1 MVVGICRLTFH
12 LPGVRSLK
20 EKRQIVR
27 KLCER
32 TRQRFSVS
40 VAEVDSQD
48 RHQETVIGIALVSG
62 EAKVLESL
70 MEQIVQAMD
79 LMGLAPLIDRQWE
92 LVHYN
97 DEFGSNNF
105 SDWED
110 EFGDGEDSLP
120 SKANDPWAYMDSWS
134 DSPGSSDSP
143 SSDNL
148 YSSGRRR
155 RKKGKS

>member
-32 TRQRFSVS
+32 TRQRFHISI
-40 VAEVDSQD
+40 AEVDSQD
-48 RHQETVIGIALVSG
+48 RHQEAVIGIALVSG
-62 EAKVLESL
+62 EARVLESF
-70 MEQIVQAMD
+70 MEQIVQAIEM
-79 LMGLAPLIDRQWE
+79 MNLAPLTDRQWE

-97 DEFGSNNF
+97 DEFASDNF
-105 SDWED
+105 SEWED
-110 EFGDGEDSLP
+110 EFGEEDDSFS

-134 DSPGSSDSP
+134 EPPLSEESESSNHSP
-143 SSDNL
+143 
-148 YSSGRRR
+148 SSGRRR
-155 RKKGKS
+155 KKGRS